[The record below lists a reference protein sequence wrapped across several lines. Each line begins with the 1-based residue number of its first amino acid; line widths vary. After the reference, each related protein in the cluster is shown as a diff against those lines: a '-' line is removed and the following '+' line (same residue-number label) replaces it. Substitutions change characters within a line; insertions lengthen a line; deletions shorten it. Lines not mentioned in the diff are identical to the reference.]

1 MYVNEHCSK
10 KWFEHTVRVRVR
22 IIYQSVY
29 GIIKLFMLILQAYM
43 RFCKMQQTRK
53 KKMHR

>member
-10 KWFEHTVRVRVR
+10 KWFEHTVKVRVR
-22 IIYQSVY
+22 TICQSVY

-53 KKMHR
+53 RKMHR